1 MRTGLGE
8 AGEGTRY
15 KMNLILFGPP
25 AAGKGTQAK
34 RLVESRKMVQLST
47 GDMLRAAIA
56 SGSELGK
63 KVEGVMQRGEL
74 VTDEIVIALIEER
87 LPEAEAAGGAI
98 FDGFPR
104 TLAQAKALDEMLAK
118 RGSRIDLVLRLK
130 VDDEQLLNRVA
141 GRFAESGRPDDNP
154 ESFKVRLSAY
164 NGQTAPLLPYYQ
176 DQEKLVELD
185 GMGSIEDV
193 AAGID
198 QALQG

>member
-1 MRTGLGE
+1 
-8 AGEGTRY
+8 
-15 KMNLILFGPP
+15 MNLILFGPP

-34 RLVESRKMVQLST
+34 RLVDGRGMVQLST

-87 LPEAEAAGGAI
+87 LPEAEASGGAI

-104 TLAQAKALDEMLAK
+104 TLAQAKTLDAMLAGRK
-118 RGSRIDLVLRLK
+118 ARIDIVIRLL
-130 VDDEQLLNRVA
+130 VDDEALVKRVA
-141 GRFAESGRPDDNP
+141 GRFAESGRADDNP
-154 ESFKVRLSAY
+154 DSFKVRLAAY
-164 NGQTAPLLPYYQ
+164 NEQTAPLLPYYR
-176 DQEKLVELD
+176 EAGKLVEVD
-185 GMGSIEDV
+185 GMGAVEQV

-198 QALQG
+198 KALEGLRSKA

>member
-1 MRTGLGE
+1 
-8 AGEGTRY
+8 
-15 KMNLILFGPP
+15 MNLILFGPP

-63 KVEGVMQRGEL
+63 KVAGIMERGDL
-74 VTDEIVIALIEER
+74 VSDGIVIELIEQR

-104 TLAQAKALDEMLAK
+104 TIAQAKALDEMLEH
-118 RGSRIDLVLRLK
+118 RNSRIDLVIRLK
-130 VDDEQLLNRVA
+130 VDDKALMDRVA

-154 ESFKVRLSAY
+154 DSFQVRLNAY
-164 NGQTAPLLPYYQ
+164 NAQTAPLLPYYR
-176 DQEKLVELD
+176 DQNKLVEVD
-185 GMGSIEDV
+185 GMGTVDEV
-193 AAGID
+193 AQAID
-198 QALQG
+198 TALAAPRW